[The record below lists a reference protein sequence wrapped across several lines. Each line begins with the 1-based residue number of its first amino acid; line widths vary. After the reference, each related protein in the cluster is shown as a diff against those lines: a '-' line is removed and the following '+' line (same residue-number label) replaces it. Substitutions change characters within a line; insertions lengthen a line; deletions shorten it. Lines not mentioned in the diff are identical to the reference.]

1 MSGALLVAT
10 AWTQTESGWR
20 IDTFAGLPKSG
31 DGGPATEAQLNY
43 PAGVAVDGAGNLYI
57 VDSGNNRIRKVD
69 SSGTITTIA
78 GFGNSSGLVGM
89 NLLAS
94 HAHGRFTGVWFTSVG
109 RSTSCRAEGAVLAR
123 PVAQGT

>member
-57 VDSGNNRIRKVD
+57 ADTYNHRIRVLTQFID
-69 SSGTITTIA
+69 SSGDERAPLLEEIH
-78 GFGNSSGLVGM
+78 GLIP
-89 NLLAS
+89 LPP
-94 HAHGRFTGVWFTSVG
+94 R
-109 RSTSCRAEGAVLAR
+109 
-123 PVAQGT
+123 